1 METKR
6 EYQLQIKK
14 EKLNSW
20 KEYCN
25 VAASTNPWSQVYKLA
40 AGKARADRIMTTL
53 RKPDGSETSSI
64 KETMDVILQY
74 LFPEDRKESEN
85 QLHKTIRRSVE
96 EPINT
101 RDDTGFSKEEI
112 RQTIASFSD
121 KKAPGRDGPTASV
134 YLRTFKLL
142 PEVVTAIYNQCLDR
156 GCFPKRWKAAKIIP
170 IIKPGQE
177 NSAEPSKYRP
187 ISLLNKGGKILE
199 KLLITRITHY
209 L

>member
-1 METKR
+1 MPGAK
-6 EYQLQIKK
+6 
-14 EKLNSW
+14 
-20 KEYCN
+20 
-25 VAASTNPWSQVYKLA
+25 P
-40 AGKARADRIMTTL
+40 ART
-53 RKPDGSETSSI
+53 
-64 KETMDVILQY
+64 LQY
-74 LFPEDRKESEN
+74 HFPEDREESEN

-101 RDDTGFSKEEI
+101 RDTGFSKEEI
-112 RQTIASFSD
+112 RQIASFSD
-121 KKAPGRDGPTASV
+121 KKAPGRDRITASV

-156 GCFPKRWKAAKIIP
+156 GCFPKRWKAAKIP
-170 IIKPGQE
+170 IIKSSQE